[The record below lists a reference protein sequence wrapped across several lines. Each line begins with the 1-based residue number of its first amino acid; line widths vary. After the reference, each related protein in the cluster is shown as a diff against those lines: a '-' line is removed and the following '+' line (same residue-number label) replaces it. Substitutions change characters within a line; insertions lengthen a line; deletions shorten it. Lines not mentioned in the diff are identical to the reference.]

1 MGLGGLAWGYQML
14 ESETDPRVTWSDE
27 FLARQ
32 ARDGLLRYLAVAHFG
47 RGAGE
52 GRDREQ
58 PALWRDATDRV
69 LTRRA
74 GELEDIWRLAR
85 SPRGADPRAD
95 LVAQLAGR
103 IEAATAEVLAGLY
116 PEAERLLERPR

>member
-1 MGLGGLAWGYQML
+1 LQDLTPTALA
-14 ESETDPRVTWSDE
+14 
-27 FLARQ
+27 
-32 ARDGLLRYLAVAHFG
+32 
-47 RGAGE
+47 
-52 GRDREQ
+52 
-58 PALWRDATDRV
+58 
-69 LTRRA
+69 RRA

-95 LVAQLAGR
+95 LVARLAGR